1 MRSPF
6 LRLLHQ
12 VLGLLRSFLF
22 LSVLVGAQLTPS
34 FLDTVMFGWEPGK
47 LCSVEVI
54 IMNGIDRLVF
64 DEVLIL
70 MVSMVLLSWY
80 VCSSGGGVFK
90 RV

>member
-1 MRSPF
+1 
-6 LRLLHQ
+6 
-12 VLGLLRSFLF
+12 
-22 LSVLVGAQLTPS
+22 
-34 FLDTVMFGWEPGK
+34 MFGWEPGK